1 MEEQLFEQFK
11 LLVKTTDKISFANS
25 QPANLRPLFSAIA
38 KIPNNELNLTIQ
50 AGEKLANSIN
60 NGNTNDAK
68 MLEDTF
74 SQLHKTY
81 KALPIEATRV
91 IMSQAPAQARPI
103 LAVAKEMDEK
113 TVKNIAKDIPDIV
126 EAGKKLQDS
135 NNCVLSAKKGTF
147 FVLNFEF

>member
-25 QPANLRPLFSAIA
+25 QAANLRPLFSAIA

-103 LAVAKEMDEK
+103 LAVAKEMDE
-113 TVKNIAKDIPDIV
+113 
-126 EAGKKLQDS
+126 
-135 NNCVLSAKKGTF
+135 NC
-147 FVLNFEF
+147 